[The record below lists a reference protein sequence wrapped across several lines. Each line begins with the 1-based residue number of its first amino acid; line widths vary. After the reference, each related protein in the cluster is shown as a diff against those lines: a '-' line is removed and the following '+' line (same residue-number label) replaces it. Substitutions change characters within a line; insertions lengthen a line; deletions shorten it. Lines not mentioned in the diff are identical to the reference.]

1 MTRSTLSPKPKKQ
14 PMLNNLKSMAHSAP
28 SRVKNRAKAAG
39 VRLFSV
45 LFWVI
50 VWHAGSV
57 ALGQSIILVSPVTA
71 VKTLFQMMGTSD
83 FYYAVFGSLGR
94 ILLGFLIGVLL
105 GTVLAALSYAL
116 PPVGA
121 LLSPLMHAIKATPV
135 ASFVILALIFISSRY
150 LSILMGFQM
159 VLPILYTNV
168 LTGLRGTDKKLI
180 EMAKVFR
187 MKPLARGKAVYLPTA
202 YPNFLSSCALS
213 LGMGWK
219 AGIAAEVIGL
229 PDQSIGE
236 ALYQAKIFFSTPELY
251 AWTLAIILLSVALEQ
266 AVLYAART
274 LSRKLEGG
282 A

>member
-1 MTRSTLSPKPKKQ
+1 MTRSTSSPMLPKP
-14 PMLNNLKSMAHSAP
+14 NNSRNAAHPAP
-28 SRVKNRAKAAG
+28 SRVKDRAKAAG
-39 VRLFSV
+39 VRLFAV
-45 LFWVI
+45 LFWLI
-50 VWHAGSV
+50 VWHAGSL

-71 VKTLFQMMGTSD
+71 VKTLIQMMGTAD
-83 FYYAVFGSLGR
+83 FYLSIASSLGR
-94 ILLGFLIGVLL
+94 ILLGFLAGVLT
-105 GTVLAALSYAL
+105 GTILAALSYAA
-116 PPVGA
+116 PPVGT
-121 LLSPLMHAIKATPV
+121 LLSPLMHAIKATPI

-150 LSILMGFQM
+150 LSVLMGFMM

-168 LTGLRGTDKKLI
+168 LTGLQGTDRKLI

-187 MKPLARGKAVYLPTA
+187 MKPMARLRAIYLPAA

-213 LGMGWK
+213 LGMSWK

-251 AWTLAIILLSVALEQ
+251 AWTLAIILLSVGLEQ
-266 AVLYAART
+266 AIVLLVR
-274 LSRKLEGG
+274 LLRGRLEGG

>member
-1 MTRSTLSPKPKKQ
+1 MTHSIWFRKLQ
-14 PMLNNLKSMAHSAP
+14 PMRNNQKDMAHPAP
-28 SRVKNRAKAAG
+28 SRVKDRAKAAG
-39 VRLFSV
+39 VRLFAV
-45 LFWVI
+45 LFWLI

-57 ALGQSIILVSPVTA
+57 ALGQSIILVSPITA
-71 VKTLFQMMGTSD
+71 VKTLLQMMGTTD
-83 FYYAVFGSLGR
+83 FYLSVFGSLGR

-105 GTVLAALSYAL
+105 GTLLAALAYAL
-116 PPVGA
+116 PPVGT

-150 LSILMGFQM
+150 LSILMGFLM

-168 LTGLRGTDKKLI
+168 LTGLRTADKKLI

-187 MKPLARGKAVYLPTA
+187 MSPGAKIRAIYLPAA
-202 YPNFLSSCALS
+202 YPNFLSACALS

-236 ALYQAKIFFSTPELY
+236 ALYQAKIFFSTPELF
-251 AWTLAIILLSVALEQ
+251 AWTLAIILLSVGLEQ
-266 AVLYAART
+266 AVMRAAKA
-274 LSRKLEGG
+274 LSRRLEGG

>member
-1 MTRSTLSPKPKKQ
+1 
-14 PMLNNLKSMAHSAP
+14 MLNNLKSMAHSAP

-45 LFWVI
+45 LFWLI

-57 ALGQSIILVSPVTA
+57 ALGQSIILVSPFTA
-71 VKTLFQMMGTSD
+71 IKTLIQMMGTSD
-83 FYYAVFGSLGR
+83 FYLSVFGSLGR

-105 GTVLAALSYAL
+105 GTVLASLSYAL
-116 PPVGA
+116 PPVGT

-150 LSILMGFQM
+150 LSVLMGFLM
-159 VLPILYTNV
+159 VLPMIYTNV
-168 LTGLRGTDKKLI
+168 LTGLKNTDRKLI

-187 MKPLARGKAVYLPTA
+187 MKPGAKIRAIYLPSA
-202 YPNFLSSCALS
+202 YPHFLSACALS
-213 LGMGWK
+213 LGMSWK
-219 AGIAAEVIGL
+219 AGVAAEVIGL

-251 AWTLAIILLSVALEQ
+251 AWTLAIILLSLGLEQ
-266 AVLYAART
+266 AVMYAARK
-274 LSRKLEGG
+274 LSRRLEGG